1 MGDSEER
8 TRESVCSKRAP
19 RCENERAKHRGAT
32 MTTEANVGA
41 EAASEELK
49 RLGFLYDYGAMAAD
63 LSAKYY
69 DLVKKQAPQ
78 TLSPGIETIEGAIKA
93 YGAPIVSKV
102 QDLGPK
108 VITEADKRVDNVVER
123 VNGVYESGRGVVDKY
138 ANAENIKAFKKT
150 REEYLKQIETLLE
163 ELKNKGL
170 QGSLTEVMAYV
181 NGLKETAVKKGMK
194 RVDGA
199 KATPMYA
206 KTYTAFA
213 QQLTSAQETAMF
225 KKVVSLLEEIKSKD
239 FALVTKGVTMAT
251 PYVEKATPYVETI
264 MESFKPP
271 QTTA

>member
-1 MGDSEER
+1 MGERRVQTNEEN
-8 TRESVCSKRAP
+8 VCSKRAP
-19 RCENERAKHRGAT
+19 RCENERAGRPSCCENERAKHRGAT

-78 TLSPGIETIEGAIKA
+78 TLSPGIETLEGAIKA

-108 VITEADKRVDNVVER
+108 VITEAD
-123 VNGVYESGRGVVDKY
+123 
-138 ANAENIKAFKKT
+138 KKT

-181 NGLKETAVKKGMK
+181 NGLKETAVKEGMK

-206 KTYTAFA
+206 KTYTAVA
-213 QQLTSAQETAMF
+213 QQLTSAQETAIF
-225 KKVVSLLEEIKSKD
+225 KKVISLLEEIKSKD

-251 PYVEKATPYVETI
+251 PYVEKATPYVEKI
-264 MESFKPP
+264 MESFKPT

>member
-1 MGDSEER
+1 MG
-8 TRESVCSKRAP
+8 ESVCSKRAP

-78 TLSPGIETIEGAIKA
+78 TLSPGIETLEGAIKA

-138 ANAENIKAFKKT
+138 ANAENIK
-150 REEYLKQIETLLE
+150 QIETLLE

-170 QGSLTEVMAYV
+170 QVSLTEVMAYV

-225 KKVVSLLEEIKSKD
+225 KKVISLLEEIKSKD
-239 FALVTKGVTMAT
+239 SALVTKGVTMAT
-251 PYVEKATPYVETI
+251 PYVEKATPYVEKI
-264 MESFKPP
+264 MESFKPT

>member
-1 MGDSEER
+1 MGER
-8 TRESVCSKRAP
+8 GCSKRAP

-69 DLVKKQAPQ
+69 DLV
-78 TLSPGIETIEGAIKA
+78 
-93 YGAPIVSKV
+93 
-102 QDLGPK
+102 
-108 VITEADKRVDNVVER
+108 ER

-170 QGSLTEVMAYV
+170 QVSLTEVMAYV
-181 NGLKETAVKKGMK
+181 NGLKETAVKEGMK

-225 KKVVSLLEEIKSKD
+225 KKVISLLEESKSKD
-239 FALVTKGVTMAT
+239 FALVPKGVTMAT
-251 PYVEKATPYVETI
+251 PYVEKATPYVEKI
-264 MESFKPP
+264 MESFKPT

>member
-1 MGDSEER
+1 
-8 TRESVCSKRAP
+8 
-19 RCENERAKHRGAT
+19 

-78 TLSPGIETIEGAIKA
+78 TLSPGIETLEGAIKA

-170 QGSLTEVMAYV
+170 QGSLVRHTHTHVSLSLSFFAPVLHRPKPPQARVLTRSCSSFCFVFVCQTEVMAYV
-181 NGLKETAVKKGMK
+181 NGLKETAVKEGMK

-225 KKVVSLLEEIKSKD
+225 KKVRHTNRS
-239 FALVTKGVTMAT
+239 
-251 PYVEKATPYVETI
+251 
-264 MESFKPP
+264 SFKPGKLSSLP
-271 QTTA
+271 EKHTHTHT

>member
-1 MGDSEER
+1 MG
-8 TRESVCSKRAP
+8 ESVCSKRAP

-78 TLSPGIETIEGAIKA
+78 TLSPGIETLEGAIKA

-108 VITEADKRVDNVVER
+108 VITEADKRVDHVVER

-170 QGSLTEVMAYV
+170 QGSLTEP
-181 NGLKETAVKKGMK
+181 
-194 RVDGA
+194 RPRRC
-199 KATPMYA
+199 TPRP
-206 KTYTAFA
+206 
-213 QQLTSAQETAMF
+213 
-225 KKVVSLLEEIKSKD
+225 
-239 FALVTKGVTMAT
+239 T
-251 PYVEKATPYVETI
+251 PPLP
-264 MESFKPP
+264 SSSPRPRRPP
-271 QTTA
+271 CSRR

>member
-1 MGDSEER
+1 MGKVLQSTSPLYERDKTRRETSAMTEE
-8 TRESVCSKRAP
+8 TTQTA
-19 RCENERAKHRGAT
+19 NAT
-32 MTTEANVGA
+32 TP
-41 EAASEELK
+41 EELK
-49 RLGFLYDYGAMAAD
+49 RLGFIYEYGTLATDTATKFYELA
-63 LSAKYY
+63 
-69 DLVKKQAPQ
+69 KKQAPS
-78 TLSPGIETIEGAIKA
+78 TLSPGIETLEGAIKA

-108 VITEADKRVDNVVER
+108 VITEADKRVDHVVER

-181 NGLKETAVKKGMK
+181 NGLKETAVKEGMK

-206 KTYTAFA
+206 KTYTAVA
-213 QQLTSAQETAMF
+213 RQLTSAQETAIF
-225 KKVVSLLEEIKSKD
+225 KKVISLLEEIKSKD

-251 PYVEKATPYVETI
+251 PYVEKATPYVEKI
-264 MESFKPP
+264 MESFKPT

>member
-150 REEYLKQIETLLE
+150 REEYLKQI
-163 ELKNKGL
+163 
-170 QGSLTEVMAYV
+170 
-181 NGLKETAVKKGMK
+181 AVKEGMK

-225 KKVVSLLEEIKSKD
+225 KKVISLLEEIKSKD

-251 PYVEKATPYVETI
+251 PYVEKATPYVEKI

>member
-1 MGDSEER
+1 MGVQTNE
-8 TRESVCSKRAP
+8 ESVCSKRAP
-19 RCENERAKHRGAT
+19 RCENERAGRPSCCENERAKHRGAT
-32 MTTEANVGA
+32 MTTEANVGV

-78 TLSPGIETIEGAIKA
+78 TLSPGIETLEGAIKA

-108 VITEADKRVDNVVER
+108 VITEADKRVDHVVER

-170 QGSLTEVMAYV
+170 
-181 NGLKETAVKKGMK
+181 KETAVKEGMK
-194 RVDGA
+194 RVGGA

-206 KTYTAFA
+206 KAYTA
-213 QQLTSAQETAMF
+213 
-225 KKVVSLLEEIKSKD
+225 V
-239 FALVTKGVTMAT
+239 
-251 PYVEKATPYVETI
+251 
-264 MESFKPP
+264 
-271 QTTA
+271 